1 MKRIGSDLNLG
12 RLLLLVAI
20 CFSLS
25 FDSAQA
31 NPNFEQ
37 NYGKVKRLYV
47 EAGGVYFSLTGGV
60 TAMKPVNGYYF
71 IPKTHQSYA
80 DLVQL
85 LYVSAFNRWPIQV
98 RTEAA
103 LNANGHAHVVYLV
116 VDL

>member
-80 DLVQL
+80 DLVL
-85 LYVSAFNRWPIQV
+85 HSPQV
-98 RTEAA
+98 ADFVVFGDATGGVVALKHEITAA
-103 LNANGHAHVVYLV
+103 IEEGQ
-116 VDL
+116 